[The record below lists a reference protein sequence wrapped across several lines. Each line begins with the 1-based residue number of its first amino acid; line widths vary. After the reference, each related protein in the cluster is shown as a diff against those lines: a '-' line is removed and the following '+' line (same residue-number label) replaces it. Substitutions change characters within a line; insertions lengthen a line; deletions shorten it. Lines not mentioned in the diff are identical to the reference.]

1 MGFITKCYGHCD
13 PKDNPTWRQP
23 PGISLPIGSRVSGGP
38 LYTQKAIP
46 ATECPA
52 SLLRQKRVYQRPKPR
67 FSLFV
72 FIINARPDIFTS
84 SSQADIARRPVQC
97 VLDIS
102 LELYPKVNWFS
113 TKGLS
118 KIVQ

>member
-1 MGFITKCYGHCD
+1 MGAVI
-13 PKDNPTWRQP
+13 PKTILLGDSPMA
-23 PGISLPIGSRVSGGP
+23 SALAIGRRESGP
-38 LYTQKAIP
+38 LHTQKEIP

-52 SLLRQKRVYQRPKPR
+52 SLLRQKRVYQWPKPWLSS
-67 FSLFV
+67 FL
-72 FIINARPDIFTS
+72 FIINAQPDIFTY
-84 SSQADIARRPVQC
+84 SSQADIARGQVQC

-118 KIVQ
+118 KIVQCTSFKE